1 MNDHTDTLLSGLD
14 AATKMLG
21 QNIAQIGLP
30 AVDQAI
36 VNLGRIRA
44 AVLALK
50 ADNVV
55 ELPVHETE
63 EKTAG

>member
-1 MNDHTDTLLSGLD
+1 MNDHSDTLLSGLD

-36 VNLGRIRA
+36 VNLNRIRSA
-44 AVLALK
+44 ALALR

-55 ELPVHETE
+55 ELPKDEAKE
-63 EKTAG
+63 A

>member
-1 MNDHTDTLLSGLD
+1 MDDHNDTLLSGLD

-36 VNLGRIRA
+36 INLNRIRSA
-44 AVLALK
+44 ALALR

-55 ELPVHETE
+55 ELLKDEAKE
-63 EKTAG
+63 AG

>member
-1 MNDHTDTLLSGLD
+1 MDDHKDTLLSGLD

-36 VNLGRIRA
+36 VNLNRIRA
-44 AVLALK
+44 AALAVR

-55 ELPVHETE
+55 ELQANE
-63 EKTAG
+63 ECKAG